1 VSANE
6 FIVGLREDQIADLG
20 PCVDTAN
27 WLIVQS
33 VPKTDMLVS
42 SATSSC

>member
-1 VSANE
+1 MSANE
-6 FIVGLREDQIADLG
+6 FIVGLREDQVADLG
-20 PCVDTAN
+20 PCVDAADR
-27 WLIVQS
+27 LIVQS